1 MWFRFDRTFQSIDF
15 WVNQCPVFEQPQGD
29 IELPDADK
37 RFDNR
42 NIDKQKWNL
51 VDRLL
56 RPILNDILLNKHEK
70 VSLNPMQYVN
80 QICVYILMV
89 WITL

>member
-1 MWFRFDRTFQSIDF
+1 MSYKLIARAYQYLI
-15 WVNQCPVFEQPQGD
+15 QGEV
-29 IELPDADK
+29 ELPDADK

-42 NIDKQKWNL
+42 NIDKQKWDM

-80 QICVYILMV
+80 QICVMI